1 MEALGIDP
9 KLLIAQILN
18 FGIFYFIFRKFIAG
32 PLLAYLKKQQEEEA
46 QRLKLSTDLQN
57 SHTSMESE
65 KVKMLKEMKEKQKEL
80 MTEAKKAADESK
92 AELIAQAQKQSED
105 IVSAGREMLEIEKKE
120 VQKQLNEQVKQM
132 AKLTIEKGLNE
143 YLTPDAQK
151 EITKHILSS
160 K

>member
-9 KLLIAQILN
+9 KLLIAQIVN
-18 FGIFYFIFRKFIAG
+18 FGIFYFIFRKFIAA
-32 PLLAYLKKQQEEEA
+32 PLLSYLKKQQDEEVHR
-46 QRLKLSTDLQN
+46 QKLSTDLE
-57 SHTSMESE
+57 SAHTSMESE

-92 AELIAQAQKQSED
+92 ADLIAQAQKQSED

-151 EITKHILSS
+151 EITKQILSN